1 SVWWLLAC
9 LCYPLTVC
17 RGWRLDERQL
27 GLVESLFYLR
37 HRTLPLSV
45 YQLVL
50 QPSITALEGRLVI
63 EGVFLVGGSRICAFA
78 SHAAMGAPP
87 ALPCV
92 TGAVRSRIG
101 ATLARSRSTCANRNC
116 RAMATDVRT
125 ARSDA

>member
-1 SVWWLLAC
+1 MARRNYRL
-9 LCYPLTVC
+9 
-17 RGWRLDERQL
+17 RRIRDWRLHERQL
-27 GLVESLFYLR
+27 RLVASRFYLR
-37 HRTLPLSV
+37 HRTLSLSV

-101 ATLARSRSTCANRNC
+101 ATLARSRSTCANRN
-116 RAMATDVRT
+116 RSTMAADVRT